1 MDKNKKVQIRLYPH
15 SDRYKRVQYRIEP
28 TELNWFQRIFCNC
41 WSVIY
46 QFCYIGGEPDESNF
60 IPLLDKPGTIN
71 HYKDKFKTLKD
82 IEDFEQE
89 QLKKYYIAVEK
100 YSGSVCNKIEY

>member
-15 SDRYKRVQYRIEP
+15 SDRYKQVEYRIEP

-41 WSVIY
+41 WLVIY
-46 QFCYIGGEPDESNF
+46 KFSYIGGKPDESDF

-71 HYKDKFKTLKD
+71 RYKDKFKTLKD

-89 QLKKYYIAVEK
+89 QLKKYNNALKNYCGTI
-100 YSGSVCNKIEY
+100 YDKIEY